1 MKQETLDYI
10 AGSIGIVA
18 IISTYI
24 FWLASRQIKDSLVH
38 QIEKFTHD
46 LTKNQESDQ
55 IIAGYKMRRWQDMNK
70 LRFITIECRLE
81 AIEHKL
87 EMAACSII
95 QSIEDQLNDDTDSRF

>member
-24 FWLASRQIKDSLVH
+24 FWLASRQIKDSLTH
-38 QIEKFTHD
+38 KIDKFVYD
-46 LTKNQESDQ
+46 LTKKQESDT
-55 IIAGYKMRRWQDMNK
+55 ITAGYKMRRWQDMNK
-70 LRFITIECRLE
+70 IRSITLECRIE

-87 EMAACSII
+87 DMAACSVI
-95 QSIEDQLNDDTDSRF
+95 QSIEDQLDEDTDSRF